1 MDNSP
6 ISGMKQS
13 NQISRNWCILD
24 YYFGILQIDWV
35 PQSGKSEVYG
45 VLKKVAL
52 CTNGSFY
59 PNFGYE
65 TMQLCILKKKQT
77 IIWKFWTMTGFRDLT
92 KIRY

>member
-1 MDNSP
+1 MGNSL
-6 ISGMKQS
+6 ISGTKQS
-13 NQISRNWCILD
+13 NQISRNWCMLD
-24 YYFGILQIDWV
+24 YYFEILQIDWV

-65 TMQLCILKKKQT
+65 TMQLCILKKT
-77 IIWKFWTMTGFRDLT
+77 DNYLEILDNDWVS
-92 KIRY
+92 

>member
-1 MDNSP
+1 M
-6 ISGMKQS
+6 
-13 NQISRNWCILD
+13 LD

-65 TMQLCILKKKQT
+65 TMQLCILKKT
-77 IIWKFWTMTGFRDLT
+77 DNYLEILDNDWVS
-92 KIRY
+92 